1 MMRLRFF
8 NALILLFVLTG
19 CGATYHYAEF
29 IKPSKAYIPSK
40 VYYVGVINRAA
51 SEKSTAAI
59 KVNDIPYDYVKGL
72 PTRTAEKTIENW
84 KKQVEE
90 IGRYKV
96 IEIEWDLKNRD
107 SKRFAATA
115 FTAQEIDSLC
125 EWHEV
130 DGILSLDG
138 IEMTINTSGD
148 VEVISTTDDA
158 GMPVRV
164 PEFTRQQEVA
174 LTVLWRFYDGYSLKK
189 ANEYQES
196 YRRFFNQLSS
206 NPEENANEATD
217 LSLEGIAQVA
227 ALDYAEQVAPYWEE
241 DHRLY
246 YRGHTNDLVVTSDNL
261 EYNGDWQRAA
271 REWKDLVNSDDE
283 KERYYSRYNM
293 AVASEMLGRPRAGK
307 EWLLKA
313 KEVNHTKQVDKYMD
327 ILERQI
333 LIYDVV
339 DRQLGLQ

>member
-1 MMRLRFF
+1 MRLRFF
-8 NALILLFVLTG
+8 NALILLFVLSG

-40 VYYVGVINRAA
+40 VYYIGVINRAA
-51 SEKSTAAI
+51 NEKNTTAI

-72 PTRTAEKTIENW
+72 PAEAANKTISNW
-84 KKQVEE
+84 KKQVED
-90 IGRYKV
+90 IGRYQV
-96 IEIEWDLKNRD
+96 IEIKWDLKNLD
-107 SKRFAATA
+107 PKKFAARP
-115 FTAQEIDSLC
+115 FTQQEIDSLC
-125 EWHEV
+125 DWHEV

-138 IEMTINTSGD
+138 IEMSINTSGD

-164 PEFTRQQEVA
+164 PEFKRQQEVS
-174 LTVLWRFYDGYSLKK
+174 LTVLWRFYDGYTLKK

-196 YRRFFNQLSS
+196 YRRYFNHLSS
-206 NPEENANEATD
+206 SPEENVNEHTD
-217 LSLEGIAQVA
+217 MSLEGIAQVA

-246 YRGHTNDLVVTSDNL
+246 YRGHTNQLLVTSDNL
-261 EYNGDWQRAA
+261 EYNGNWEQAA
-271 REWKDLVNSDDE
+271 SEWKELVNSNDE
-283 KERYYSRYNM
+283 KERYYARYNM

-307 EWLLKA
+307 EWLQKA
-313 KEVNHTKQVDKYMD
+313 KEVIHTKQVDKYME

>member
-1 MMRLRFF
+1 MMRLRYF
-8 NALILLFVLTG
+8 NALILLLVLTG

-29 IKPSKAYIPSK
+29 IKPSKTYIPSK
-40 VYYVGVINRAA
+40 VYYIGVINRAA
-51 SEKSTAAI
+51 SQKTTAAI

-72 PTRTAEKTIENW
+72 PVRTAEKTIDNW

-90 IGRYKV
+90 IGRFKV
-96 IEIEWDLKNRD
+96 IDIEWDLKNRD
-107 SKRFAATA
+107 AEKFSAKA

-138 IEMTINTSGD
+138 IEMSINTSGE

-174 LTVLWRFYDGYSLKK
+174 LTILWRFYDGYTLKK
-189 ANEYQES
+189 INEYQET
-196 YRRFFNQLSS
+196 YRRFFNHLSS
-206 NPEENANEATD
+206 SEEENVNEATD

-246 YRGHTNDLVVTSDNL
+246 YRGHTNELLVISDNL
-261 EYNGDWQRAA
+261 EFNGDWERAA

-283 KERYYSRYNM
+283 KERYYARYNM

-313 KEVNHTKQVDKYMD
+313 KEVNHIKQVDKYME

>member
-1 MMRLRFF
+1 MRLRFF
-8 NALILLFVLTG
+8 NAFILLFVLTG

-29 IKPSKAYIPSK
+29 IKPSKSYIPAK
-40 VYYVGVINRAA
+40 VYYVGIINRAA
-51 SEKSTAAI
+51 NQRTTAAV
-59 KVNDIPYDYVKGL
+59 KVDDIPYDYVEGL
-72 PTRTAEKTIENW
+72 PARTAEKILTNW

-96 IEIEWDLKNRD
+96 IEIQWDLKNRD
-107 SKRFAATA
+107 PKEFSLKALSS
-115 FTAQEIDSLC
+115 QQIDSLC
-125 EWHEV
+125 EVYDV
-130 DGILSLDG
+130 DGILSLEG
-138 IEMTINTSGD
+138 LEMSINTSGQVD
-148 VEVISTTDDA
+148 VISTTDES

-174 LTVLWRFYDGYSLKK
+174 LTVQWRFYDGYTLQK
-189 ANEYQES
+189 ANDYQES
-196 YRRFFNQLSS
+196 YRRFFNHLS
-206 NPEENANEATD
+206 PELEEDANKATD
-217 LSLEGIAQVA
+217 LSLEGIAQLA
-227 ALDYAEQVAPYWEE
+227 AIDYAHQVAPYWEE

-246 YRGHTNDLVVTSDNL
+246 YRGHTNKLLVISDNL
-261 EYNGDWQRAA
+261 EFNGDWERAA
-271 REWKDLVNSDDE
+271 REWKNLVNSDDE
-283 KERYYSRYNM
+283 KERYYARYNM

-313 KEVNHTKQVDKYMD
+313 KEVNHIKQVDKYMA

>member
-8 NALILLFVLTG
+8 NAFILLFVLSG

-29 IKPSKAYIPSK
+29 IKPSKSYIPSK
-40 VYYVGVINRAA
+40 VYYIGVINRAA
-51 SEKSTAAI
+51 NKNTTTSI

-72 PTRTAEKTIENW
+72 PLRAANKTIENW

-90 IGRYKV
+90 IGRYKIV
-96 IEIEWDLKNRD
+96 NITWDLNNRD
-107 SKRFAATA
+107 PKKFSARS

-125 EWHEV
+125 DWHEV

-138 IEMTINTSGD
+138 IEMTINTSGE

-174 LTVLWRFYDGYSLKK
+174 LTVLWRFYDGYTLQK

-196 YRRFFNQLSS
+196 YRRFFNHLSS
-206 NPEENANEATD
+206 SPEENINEDTD

-227 ALDYAEQVAPYWEE
+227 ALDYAQQVAPYWEE

-246 YRGHTNDLVVTSDNL
+246 YRGHTNKLLVTSDNL
-261 EYNGDWQRAA
+261 EYNSNWERAA
-271 REWKDLVNSDDE
+271 KEWKELVNSDDE
-283 KERYYSRYNM
+283 KERYYARYNM

-307 EWLLKA
+307 EWLIKA
-313 KEVNHTKQVDKYMD
+313 KEVNHTKQVDKYME